1 MKIQNKLL
9 AALALVSVSAAALP
23 TDWQHAQTFEVA
35 APGLVKFSLPTDTLS
50 AARPALEDLR
60 LHDAEG
66 NELPFFIE
74 RPTPAGKTAR
84 AAKTF
89 STALNASSTV
99 ITLETGLAQ
108 PLDAVALDSPAASFI
123 KSVRVEASNDSQN
136 WQTVADRQPVFRE
149 QWGASQLRIAVP
161 AAAWRWLRLTVDD
174 KRTLPVPF
182 TGAKVFAAAAEPVPS
197 EWQPAPI
204 VERVENPGE
213 TRLTLNLGA
222 ANLDVASVKI
232 ETTDPLFTR
241 SVTLAEPVVAED
253 GVREQNIGGGCIYR
267 VAVEGRDAA
276 ENLAVPLESRV
287 RSRELIVTI
296 RNQDSPP
303 LAITGVRVERRP
315 VNLVFAPRA
324 AGTYRL
330 LTGNRRCAAP
340 RYDLAALGSDLKRV
354 PATALKVS
362 ALAAN
367 PDFRAPEALAGVE
380 LAGTALDVK
389 DWKFRKAVSVSASGA
404 QQLELD
410 LDVLAHA
417 DAGFADLRVLRG
429 SNQVPFI
436 VQRTS
441 ITRTLALTAT
451 PTNDAKHPQLS
462 RWVIKLPQAG
472 LPLTRLGCETR
483 TALFQRNVT
492 LWEEL
497 TDERGDKYRRNLA
510 GGSWTQTPE
519 RKGRGFVLGL
529 NDRVQTDTLFLEI
542 QNGDNPAI
550 ELDKFSVSYPAT
562 RVLFK
567 AQPGD
572 PLFLYYGN
580 NRVSPP
586 HYDLALV
593 AGQLLAADKSPA
605 TLNAEQTLKKSGWRA
620 EQVPG
625 QGGVLLWAVLAVV
638 VIGLLVVIARLLPK
652 PVATDEKP

>member
-60 LHDAEG
+60 LHDADG

-89 STALNASSTV
+89 STALNASTTV

-123 KSVRVEASNDSQN
+123 KSVRVEASNDGQS

-149 QWGASQLRIAVP
+149 QWGASQLRIAIP

-182 TGAKVFAAAAEPVPS
+182 TGAKVFAATAEPAPF
-197 EWQPAPI
+197 EWHPATI
-204 VERVENPGE
+204 IERVENPGE

-222 ANLDVASVKI
+222 ANLDIAAVRI
-232 ETTDPLFTR
+232 ETADPLFTR
-241 SVTLAEPVVAED
+241 AVTLAAPVIAED
-253 GVREQNIGGGCIYR
+253 SVREQNIGSGCIYR
-267 VAVEGRDAA
+267 VAVEGRAAA
-276 ENLAVPLESRV
+276 ENLSVPLEARV

-303 LAITGVRVERRP
+303 LAVTGVRVERRP

-340 RYDLAALGSDLKRV
+340 RYDLATLGGDLKRV
-354 PATALKVS
+354 PATPLKVS
-362 ALAAN
+362 ALANN

-380 LAGTALDVK
+380 LAGAALDVK
-389 DWKFRKAVSVSASGA
+389 DWKFRKAVKISSAGA
-404 QQLELD
+404 QQVELD

-472 LPLTRLGCETR
+472 LPLTRLSCETR
-483 TALFQRNVT
+483 TALFQRDVT

-497 TDERGDKYRRNLA
+497 TDERGDKYRRNL
-510 GGSWTQTPE
+510 GGTSWTQTPE
-519 RKGRGFVLGL
+519 RKGRGFALAL
-529 NDRVQTDTLFLEI
+529 DTRLQSDTLFLETE
-542 QNGDNPAI
+542 NGDNPPI
-550 ELDKFSVSYPAT
+550 ELEKFSVTYPAT

-567 AQPGD
+567 AQPGE

-580 NRVSPP
+580 PHVAPP
-586 HYDLALV
+586 RYDLSLV
-593 AGQLLAADKSPA
+593 AGQLFTADKSVA
-605 TLNAEQTLKKSGWRA
+605 TLAAPEHLKKTSWA
-620 EQVPG
+620 EGRKPG
-625 QGGVLLWAVLAVV
+625 QGGVLFWGILAVV
-638 VIGLLVVIARLLPK
+638 VAVLLVVIARLLPK
-652 PVATDEKP
+652 PPPPT